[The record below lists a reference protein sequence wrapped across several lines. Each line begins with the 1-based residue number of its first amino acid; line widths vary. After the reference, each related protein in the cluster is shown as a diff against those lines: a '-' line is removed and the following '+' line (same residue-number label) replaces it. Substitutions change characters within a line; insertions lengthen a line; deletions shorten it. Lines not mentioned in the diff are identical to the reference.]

1 MRYVCRRMDW
11 PQIRQ
16 RIAQGEGAHTEFKR
30 TLELCL
36 VGRSIC
42 AFGNTG
48 GGVLILGVDDAG
60 QVVGVR
66 GDAASARE
74 RLANFLQ
81 NGCNTPVRARCQH
94 EDTAQGTVIW
104 VEVPRQRGL
113 EPLRYDGRV
122 WVRRDRTTTEPS
134 PMELQELFNAFGYV
148 LTEEQVVTA
157 ATVDDIDVRR
167 FRNHLARQGLDLADP
182 QPALEDDL
190 RNLGVVASFDG
201 GTHPT
206 LFGLLAFGKQPQTFA
221 PTTNF
226 WIDCVAY
233 AGADQAADV
242 IGAKEATGRLD
253 EQVANATGWARAF
266 GHREQYDG
274 IVRHDHPLLPVV
286 AIREALV
293 NAVAH
298 RDYAIIGA
306 KAQLE
311 VFADRVEV
319 TSPGALP
326 NHLSVDAVRRGGRTR
341 TRNEQMANFM
351 LAEGLMEKRGRGYLL
366 MRQAMREFN
375 GTAPQLAEDRDS
387 RFVTVTFERG

>member
-1 MRYVCRRMDW
+1 M
-11 PQIRQ
+11 
-16 RIAQGEGAHTEFKR
+16 
-30 TLELCL
+30 
-36 VGRSIC
+36 
-42 AFGNTG
+42 
-48 GGVLILGVDDAG
+48 
-60 QVVGVR
+60 
-66 GDAASARE
+66 
-74 RLANFLQ
+74 
-81 NGCNTPVRARCQH
+81 
-94 EDTAQGTVIW
+94 
-104 VEVPRQRGL
+104 
-113 EPLRYDGRV
+113 
-122 WVRRDRTTTEPS
+122 
-134 PMELQELFNAFGYV
+134 
-148 LTEEQVVTA
+148 
-157 ATVDDIDVRR
+157 
-167 FRNHLARQGLDLADP
+167 
-182 QPALEDDL
+182 
-190 RNLGVVASFDG
+190 
-201 GTHPT
+201 
-206 LFGLLAFGKQPQTFA
+206 
-221 PTTNF
+221 
-226 WIDCVAY
+226 
-233 AGADQAADV
+233 

-341 TRNEQMANFM
+341 TRNEQMANFL
-351 LAEGLMEKRGRGYLL
+351 LAEGFMEKRGRGYLL

-375 GTAPQLAEDRDS
+375 GTAPQLVEDRDS